1 MLDCIARI
9 FEPLLRLLAPAP
21 GPHRSTEADLYPPP
35 LRAPAAPRPRHT
47 CMLRGEDTALVRP
60 YLLAHERSE
69 EMRRQRAR
77 RRALWLAVHGVD
89 VGPRV
94 IHGMA
99 VPA

>member
-9 FEPLLRLLAPAP
+9 FEPLPRLLAPAAD
-21 GPHRSTEADLYPPP
+21 PHRSTEADLYPPP

-47 CMLRGEDTALVRP
+47 YMLRGEDTALVRP
-60 YLLAHERSE
+60 YLLAHERDE
-69 EMRRQRAR
+69 EMGRQRAR
-77 RRALWLAVHGVD
+77 RRVLLLAVHGVD
-89 VGPRV
+89 VGPRL